1 MPNSTPWTTP
11 TPPPDR
17 LLVTTRDAA
26 RMLALSDR
34 TLWTLRQR
42 GTLRAVLI
50 GGAVRYDVADLRDF
64 IARSKT
70 GGVA

>member
-1 MPNSTPWTTP
+1 MPSESPWTKP
-11 TPPPDR
+11 TPPPEQ
-17 LLVTTRDAA
+17 LLVSTRDAA

-42 GTLRAVLI
+42 GTLRAVII

-64 IARSKT
+64 IDRAKT
-70 GGVA
+70 GGAL